1 MQQTAWLW
9 AARELKGKPLPARG
23 AAYVEKNLPL
33 PAPENP
39 DPEITGLLMRA
50 GPDMG
55 DGPLTAQELAAW
67 ATGAGVKLGRWE
79 FETLL
84 HLSHAYLAQH
94 QRARDP
100 DCPEPWQAPVLEAEK
115 PKIAKRIRRLL
126 RS

>member
-1 MQQTAWLW
+1 MTDA
-9 AARELKGKPLPARG
+9 KGKVKPLSARG
-23 AAYVEKNLPL
+23 EQYIKKNKPL

-55 DGPLTAQELAAW
+55 GQPLTAQELTAW
-67 ATGAGVKLGRWE
+67 ANGAGVKLGKWE

-84 HLSHAYLAQH
+84 HLSQAYLS
-94 QRARDP
+94 QRQQSKDP
-100 DCPEPWQAPVLEAEK
+100 DCPPPWQAPTTEAEK
-115 PKIAKRIRRLL
+115 PKIAKQVRNLL

>member
-9 AARELKGKPLPARG
+9 TAREFKGKPLSARG
-23 AAYVEKNLPL
+23 EFYVKNDTPL

-55 DGPLTAQELAAW
+55 DHPLTAQELTAW
-67 ATGAGVKLGRWE
+67 GIGAGVSLGKWE

-84 HLSHAYLAQH
+84 HLSHAYLS
-94 QRARDP
+94 QRQRSRDP
-100 DCPEPWQAPVLEAEK
+100 DCPPPWQAPVLASEK
-115 PKIAKRIRRLL
+115 PKIAKRVKSLL

>member
-9 AARELKGKPLPARG
+9 TAREFKGKPLSARG
-23 AAYVEKNLPL
+23 ETYVEKDKPL

-39 DPEITGLLMRA
+39 DPEITGMLMRA

-55 DGPLTAQELAAW
+55 DHPLTAQELAAW
-67 ATGAGVKLGRWE
+67 ATGAGVALGKWE

-84 HLSHAYLAQH
+84 HLSHAYLVQR
-94 QRARDP
+94 QRAKDP
-100 DCPEPWQAPVLEAEK
+100 DCPPPWQSPTTEAEK
-115 PKIAKRIRRLL
+115 PKIAKRIRGLL

>member
-9 AARELKGKPLPARG
+9 TARESKGKPLSARG
-23 AAYVEKNLPL
+23 ELYVSNSKPL

-55 DGPLTAQELAAW
+55 DHPLTAQELTAW

-84 HLSHAYLAQH
+84 HLSQVYLS
-94 QRARDP
+94 QRQRSRDP
-100 DCPEPWQAPVLEAEK
+100 DCPPPWQAPTTAAEK
-115 PKIAKRIRRLL
+115 PKIARRIRGLL